1 MQPSQLEIQREVEAL
16 RDIKR
21 RSTLQGGPGALILD
35 PDLPAPSSPTSP
47 TTSYWPTTT
56 PQQTN
61 DGDSS
66 SGSHEDSSSSEER
79 ANSSDD
85 PFHLFWVPASLH
97 PEIAPAEFRAFLRE
111 HSHTPPPDGS
121 NVLGR
126 SGSLNVSS
134 PGLERR
140 RSMLSRQYKPSE
152 SDDTEEEQIV
162 PLRRNRT
169 ILMNTGPQL
178 TISDLQRLEELAEEA
193 SRDGDPS
200 KFRTVLRRSLS
211 LNVSPSAIDK
221 MDNIPPMP
229 DEADA
234 PIILPPPGQ
243 ILRRAARTKIR
254 KLNLPGDGEGHRFG
268 LGRRRRAATN
278 VAEPR
283 TSSEL
288 SSNDHASTEHGDSPE
303 QIRRPRAFST
313 ESITSNEHSP
323 RRPDSY
329 SEETSIYDAYVI
341 DESESELSR
350 SILSLITPQAPV
362 LSLSLPPD
370 ESTSPPISAPDVA
383 VEPPSTSPPLVPEL
397 QHPQPQRINF
407 AATSEE
413 SSRAPSP
420 DATTLVPSAEETD
433 TAPTLSDIPTTTS
446 RTLSP
451 VPKKEK
457 DKKGLFSKWGSS
469 DKSGKKNAKAE
480 RDREKEFQRAE
491 KEKEK
496 EKESGFFGSL
506 FSGKKK
512 QDEQFYQAGGYAG
525 SGRET
530 AAALLGASKS
540 SKGFATSPSPQ
551 PGPQGAYARYPIHVE
566 RAIYRLSHIKLANPR
581 RPLYEQVLISNL
593 MFWYLGVI
601 NKTQNPTPAAAPP
614 EPQPAATG
622 PVSQASEQEDAEG
635 DKREA
640 EERQR
645 AENERLERE
654 RQEREIRERERE
666 KERERDLQSQQQKEK
681 SRRGTLTKVT
691 PGQPGGRRAAEMPVK
706 GPQYEMQHRVM
717 EHEYNGPGFGYGSPP
732 PGGTSAPRAHR
743 QPSPPVHQPQPTSQP
758 ESTRYTYTGAYGPGG
773 MDPHLPPG
781 AMAPS
786 PAPLPASPAPVS
798 RTRSSPSPPPTP
810 QNGTAQLDGVEFP
823 SQPLP
828 ARRSRSPP
836 SQNHNRYSPSASV
849 PSRAQPP
856 RGSTRSL
863 SATASP
869 IAVPL
874 SADGK
879 ARKAVS
885 AHAVVPLPNGKPRA
899 GGGSVPVARGEEEDV
914 PLAVWKQQRRR

>member
-35 PDLPAPSSPTSP
+35 PDLPTPSSPTSP
-47 TTSYWPTTT
+47 TTSYWSTAT

-79 ANSSDD
+79 ANASDD

-111 HSHTPPPDGS
+111 HSHTPPPDDS

-134 PGLERR
+134 LGLERR

-152 SDDTEEEQIV
+152 NDDSEEEQIV

-169 ILMNTGPQL
+169 ILTNTGPQL

-193 SRDGDPS
+193 SKDGDPS

-211 LNVSPSAIDK
+211 LNISPSAIDQ

-234 PIILPPPGQ
+234 PIIVPPPGQ

-268 LGRRRRAATN
+268 LSRRRRAATS

-288 SSNDHASTEHGDSPE
+288 SSNDHASTEQGDSPE
-303 QIRRPRAFST
+303 QIKRPRAFST
-313 ESITSNEHSP
+313 ESITGNEQSS

-341 DESESELSR
+341 DDPESELSR
-350 SILSLITPQAPV
+350 SIQSLITPQAPV
-362 LSLSLPPD
+362 LPLSLSHD
-370 ESTSPPISAPDVA
+370 ESNSPPISAPDVA
-383 VEPPSTSPPLVPEL
+383 VEPPSAHPPPVPEL

-413 SSRAPSP
+413 CSRAPSP
-420 DATTLVPSAEETD
+420 DTTTLVPSTEETD
-433 TAPTLSDIPTTTS
+433 ATPTLSDIPVTTN

-457 DKKGLFSKWGSS
+457 DKKGLFSKWGSG
-469 DKSGKKNAKAE
+469 DKSGKKSAKAE
-480 RDREKEFQRAE
+480 RDREKESQRAE

-512 QDEQFYQAGGYAG
+512 QDDQSSQAGGYAA

-551 PGPQGAYARYPIHVE
+551 PGLQGAYARYPIHVE

-601 NKTQNPTPAAAPP
+601 NKTQNPTPATAPP

-622 PVSQASEQEDAEG
+622 PVQQPSEQEDAEG
-635 DKREA
+635 EKREA

-654 RQEREIRERERE
+654 RQEREREIRERERE
-666 KERERDLQSQQQKEK
+666 RERELQLQQQREK

-717 EHEYNGPGFGYGSPP
+717 ENEYNGPGYGYGSS
-732 PGGTSAPRAHR
+732 PGGASAPRAHR
-743 QPSPPVHQPQPTSQP
+743 QPSPPVHQPQPISQP
-758 ESTRYTYTGAYGPGG
+758 ESTKYMYPGAGAYGSGG
-773 MDPHLPPG
+773 ADPHLPPG

-786 PAPLPASPAPVS
+786 SASSPAPVS
-798 RTRSSPSPPPTP
+798 RTPSSPSPPPTP
-810 QNGTAQLDGVEFP
+810 QNGTAELDGVEFP
-823 SQPLP
+823 SQALP
-828 ARRSRSPP
+828 PRRSRSPP
-836 SQNHNRYSPSASV
+836 SQNHNRYSASASV
-849 PSRAQPP
+849 PGRAQPS
-856 RGSTRSL
+856 RGSSRSL
-863 SATASP
+863 SATATP
-869 IAVPL
+869 TAAPL
-874 SADGK
+874 PADGK
-879 ARKAVS
+879 TRKVVS
-885 AHAVVPLPNGKPRA
+885 AHAVVPLPNGRPRVSA
-899 GGGSVPVARGEEEDV
+899 GSVPVARGEEEDV